1 MMLRVRGRSFMALVL
16 APEPPL
22 AGWLGALDAQIA
34 RAPGFFDGRPVLIDL
49 GALPPEQPDVAGLL
63 QSLADRGIRIIGT
76 EGAHKSWAGVARWGG
91 SLGPPP
97 PQGAAP
103 ARGGRAVEIP
113 DAPKPVPDAAPVP
126 APALLIDRA
135 VRSGQQIVH
144 EAGDVTVLGAVA
156 WGAEIIAG
164 GSIHVYGALRGRAI
178 AGLGGNRAARIFCRR
193 LEAELLAIDGVYRT
207 AEDLDPALAG
217 RPAQA
222 WLEAESMLLGPLD

>member
-1 MMLRVRGRSFMALVL
+1 MALVL

-22 AGWLGALDAQIA
+22 PAWLAALDAQIG
-34 RAPGFFDGRPVLIDL
+34 RAPGFFEGRPVLIDL
-49 GALPPEQPDVAGLL
+49 GGLAPEQEGVGALL
-63 QSLADRGIRIIGT
+63 QALADRGVRIIGT
-76 EGAHKSWAGVARWGG
+76 EGAHKSWDGVARWGG

-97 PQGAAP
+97 PPGGAP
-103 ARGGRAVEIP
+103 ARAGRAVE
-113 DAPKPVPDAAPVP
+113 VPDPPRPVAPGAAPG
-126 APALLIDRA
+126 LLIDRA

-164 GSIHVYGALRGRAI
+164 GSIHIYGALRGRAI

-193 LEAELLAIDGVYRT
+193 LEAELLAIDGVYRI

-222 WLEAESMLLGPLD
+222 WLEGESMLLGPLD

>member
-1 MMLRVRGRSFMALVL
+1 MALVL
-16 APEPPL
+16 APELPL
-22 AGWLGALDAQIA
+22 ASWLGALDAQIA

-76 EGAHKSWAGVARWGG
+76 EGAHRSWPGVARWGG

-97 PQGAAP
+97 PPGAP
-103 ARGGRAVEIP
+103 SARGGRPVEVP
-113 DAPKPVPDAAPVP
+113 DAPRP
-126 APALLIDRA
+126 APAPAEPAPATAPGLLIDRP

-178 AGLGGNRAARIFCRR
+178 AGLGGNRAARIYCRR

-222 WLEAESMLLGPLD
+222 WLEAESMLLGRLD